1 MLIKHC
7 HCVTYSICHN
17 EANFLSNYKFFLFFF
32 LLLQQRSSDPLF
44 RRVKRLEL
52 DYYNQRIPYWTSF
65 VSTLVDL
72 TTITQVKLTGI
83 SIFQANPNIINDL
96 SNLLEQAS
104 SLTSLDICC
113 NYDSRRSKL
122 TAQDI
127 CSMTPSHVKHL
138 AASIENLNEVKICL
152 EKLQHLL
159 TAKFFYRSSSFSNIV
174 IEWLE
179 EKKAGS
185 SYFVG
190 TVFTTVWFVQNKN
203 QSKLSRIGNKR
214 IKLTA
219 DD

>member
-1 MLIKHC
+1 
-7 HCVTYSICHN
+7 
-17 EANFLSNYKFFLFFF
+17 
-32 LLLQQRSSDPLF
+32 
-44 RRVKRLEL
+44 
-52 DYYNQRIPYWTSF
+52 
-65 VSTLVDL
+65 
-72 TTITQVKLTGI
+72 
-83 SIFQANPNIINDL
+83 
-96 SNLLEQAS
+96 
-104 SLTSLDICC
+104 
-113 NYDSRRSKL
+113 
-122 TAQDI
+122 
-127 CSMTPSHVKHL
+127 MTPSHVKNL

-179 EKKAGS
+179 ERKAGS

>member
-1 MLIKHC
+1 
-7 HCVTYSICHN
+7 
-17 EANFLSNYKFFLFFF
+17 
-32 LLLQQRSSDPLF
+32 QRSSDPLF